1 MKITKR
7 QLRRI
12 IREEKNKL
20 NETPGMSGGSP
31 DIGAP
36 GVAGDP
42 LAPLGLAL
50 EAALREA
57 QKLVGDLGDEIE
69 LELEGLLEKLHGL

>member
-1 MKITKR
+1 MRITKR

-20 NETPGMSGGSP
+20 NETPGIPRAP
-31 DIGAP
+31 DQ
-36 GVAGDP
+36 VV
-42 LAPLGLAL
+42 PLGLAL

-57 QKLVGDLGDEIE
+57 QKLRGALGDEIE